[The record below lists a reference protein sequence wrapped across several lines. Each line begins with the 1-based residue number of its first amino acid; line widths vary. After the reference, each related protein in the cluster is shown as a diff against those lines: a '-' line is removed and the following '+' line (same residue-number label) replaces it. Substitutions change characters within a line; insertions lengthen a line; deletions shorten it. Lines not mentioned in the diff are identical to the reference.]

1 MQITFNNIE
10 VPEEELKAVVEKN
23 MEQIQKQCRRK
34 KVRRILTGCSAAVIL
49 AAAGIGFCAMN
60 PVLAEQI
67 PLIGHLFERVEDKQI
82 YSGELSKDAEPVRD
96 GNVSESGGIKMTY
109 QKYTAIQKQSIYRCW
124 SNPKRRFRKS
134 NMMQTRPPGTGQ
146 SAISIWIW
154 QRILTSCRRGCRIPY
169 K

>member
-60 PVLAEQI
+60 
-67 PLIGHLFERVEDKQI
+67 
-82 YSGELSKDAEPVRD
+82 
-96 GNVSESGGIKMTY
+96 
-109 QKYTAIQKQSIYRCW
+109 
-124 SNPKRRFRKS
+124 RFWR
-134 NMMQTRPPGTGQ
+134 NRFH
-146 SAISIWIW
+146 
-154 QRILTSCRRGCRIPY
+154 
-169 K
+169 